1 MFKKK
6 IEDLK
11 DKFSE
16 RANTLFA
23 SMKDDK
29 EKEYGVK
36 KESKIKG
43 LGITNDENEGELS
56 ALEDKETKKKYD
68 TSQKKEEI
76 KTKILDEE
84 KESRRAD
91 LLYPTM
97 KDKEEKE
104 GRLDKIDVKKEE
116 ESIPKNK
123 LEKSLEKEKPNEQ
136 KLKTNKSEGELT
148 VGASDI
154 TTSEKIDNTIFS
166 DDVRKKARKF
176 ITEKEGFKANAYQD
190 SGGVWT
196 IGYGHIKDVKPGDKV
211 TLEEAG
217 DLFEE
222 DFEKHLKPLKAVKVP
237 LTNNQKIALVS
248 FAYNVGPTAFKNSTL
263 LKKINNNDF
272 VGAAD
277 EFDRWIYDNKVISK
291 GLINRRKD
299 EKKLFLT
306 PDE

>member
-1 MFKKK
+1 MIRKKL
-6 IEDLK
+6 ENLK
-11 DKFSE
+11 DKFTE
-16 RANTLFA
+16 RANTLFT
-23 SMKDDK
+23 SMKDEEEHK
-29 EKEYGVK
+29 
-36 KESKIKG
+36 KIK
-43 LGITNDENEGELS
+43 TRV
-56 ALEDKETKKKYD
+56 LEDG
-68 TSQKKEEI
+68 
-76 KTKILDEE
+76 

-97 KDKEEKE
+97 KDKEEKKE
-104 GRLDKIDVKKEE
+104 EKLDKIDVKKEE
-116 ESIPKNK
+116 ESKSKNK
-123 LEKSLEKEKPNEQ
+123 PEKLPENDLPKSQKEKQ
-136 KLKTNKSEGELT
+136 DKLDDELIDG
-148 VGASDI
+148 VSDI
-154 TTSEKIDNTIFS
+154 KTFDKIDNTIFS

-237 LTNNQKIALVS
+237 LTDNQKIALVS

-277 EFDRWIYDNKVISK
+277 EFDRWIYDNKVISN